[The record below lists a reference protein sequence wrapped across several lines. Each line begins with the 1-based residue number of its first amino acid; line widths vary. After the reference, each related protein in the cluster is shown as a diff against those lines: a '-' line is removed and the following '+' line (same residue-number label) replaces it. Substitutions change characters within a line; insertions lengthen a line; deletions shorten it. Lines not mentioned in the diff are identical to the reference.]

1 MHFCPECAPNDILR
15 EQEEI
20 DAEICGECAAEHDD
34 PWDERYDED
43 GNYIPDLV
51 YDGVGFVPAEVAA
64 AAFAERERRFEL
76 EDAAAAAAAAAAE
89 PEGRDSFEDPE
100 RRNDF

>member
-1 MHFCPECAPNDILR
+1 M
-15 EQEEI
+15 
-20 DAEICGECAAEHDD
+20 
-34 PWDERYDED
+34 

-64 AAFAERERRFEL
+64 AAHAERERRFEL
-76 EDAAAAAAAAAAE
+76 EDAAAAAAAAAAAE
-89 PEGRDSFEDPE
+89 PEGRDSFEDSQ

>member
-1 MHFCPECAPNDILR
+1 MTSYANKKRSTLR
-15 EQEEI
+15 S
-20 DAEICGECAAEHDD
+20 AASAL
-34 PWDERYDED
+34 PSTTTPGYDED

-76 EDAAAAAAAAAAE
+76 EDAAAAAAAAAAAE